1 MMTEGDEEGSGG
13 GKEFPLSIWMRQLN
27 ESQMGSE
34 QQERGDC
41 MK

>member
-1 MMTEGDEEGSGG
+1 MMTEGDEGSG